1 MENSFSTSP
10 RHEPLHGTLLGSVRR
25 LSELVVLLVI
35 VVVAVRVVVV
45 QVVLVLVLVLVVVVL
60 VGVIKLLI

>member
-1 MENSFSTSP
+1 MGNSFSTSL

-25 LSELVVLLVI
+25 LSELVVLLVL

-45 QVVLVLVLVLVVVVL
+45 QVVLVLVLVLVVVVV
-60 VGVIKLLI
+60 VGVIKVLI

>member
-1 MENSFSTSP
+1 MENSFSTSL
-10 RHEPLHGTLLGSVRR
+10 RHKPLHGTLLGSVRR
-25 LSELVVLLVI
+25 LSELVVLRVL

-45 QVVLVLVLVLVVVVL
+45 QVVLVLVLVLVVVVA